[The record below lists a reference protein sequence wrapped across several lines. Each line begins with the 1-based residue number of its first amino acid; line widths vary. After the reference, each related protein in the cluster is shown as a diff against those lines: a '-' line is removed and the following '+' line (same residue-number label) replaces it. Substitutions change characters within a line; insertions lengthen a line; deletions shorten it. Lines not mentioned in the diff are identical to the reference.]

1 MTWTKTKAALVVGS
15 GILLALGVTTLILG
29 RHSLQNR
36 LTLMS
41 GRRTITRRLAQPID
55 FKGVIAQHYGT
66 PASYFDKITAFPAWK
81 TVPRGFQVFDQ
92 VPLQIDGMICLWG
105 ESNAKKLHI
114 VFPEEV
120 PGIPVNQKFQTL
132 YVYHGA
138 FFTAPSGTPVCDLVF
153 HYEDGSAVTNQLLY
167 GEDILDW
174 TAKNDRKPDGSTGIA
189 GPTGPHS
196 KLAWVGGS
204 FSPQKKAPVRFCLTA
219 IANLQ
224 PDLAVTSIDLV
235 SDKSNVA
242 ACILAMTAG
251 RAGLMQQ

>member
-1 MTWTKTKAALVVGS
+1 MAWTKTKTAVLAGA
-15 GILLALGVTTLILG
+15 GILVAAGVTTLILC
-29 RHSLQNR
+29 RHSLQDWFTVR
-36 LTLMS
+36 S
-41 GRRTITRRLAQPID
+41 GQRTIARHLAAPVDMQGII
-55 FKGVIAQHYGT
+55 GNRYGT

-81 TVPRGFQVFDQ
+81 TVPVGFQVFDQ

-114 VFPEEV
+114 VFPEFV
-120 PGIPVNQKFQTL
+120 PGIEVNQKFQTL

-153 HYEDGSAVTNQLLY
+153 HYGDGSSVTNQLLY

-174 TAKNDRKPDGSTGIA
+174 VAKNDRPAGGTARIA
-189 GPTGPHS
+189 GPTAPRS

-204 FSPQKKAPVRFCLTA
+204 FSPTKKAPLRFCLTA
-219 IANLQ
+219 IENLQ
-224 PDLAVTSIDLV
+224 PDVTVTSIDLV

-251 RAGLMQQ
+251 RAGLMQ